1 MYIRFK
7 HSFAYTFPKAKNNPL
22 KINYPGPGTYDP
34 GEDNE
39 MVNPPKWKFGM
50 APRDNKIHE
59 LSPGPAYYNSDLE
72 YRKSSKVPNA
82 PLYSFYKTSGVIP
95 KKRKK
100 KNSNKNYIKNTKKKN
115 NNDSYLDDN
124 NPGVGS
130 YNLRSSLV
138 VPVVKFGTERK
149 DIGYKDTPSKGPA
162 SYDTR
167 GNLGDFG
174 PKINFGKD
182 KRGKTYYS
190 ISPGPKYNMRYK
202 DNDFPKFS
210 FGKEVRMKESN
221 FQKKKVKL
229 ERNFVKVKNYK
240 KIYLYKEDN
249 NVNVDQRKKGYVVS
263 DYKLSQTGFPK
274 INFPKSHNSNFQKNS
289 KQYENNKID
298 ERENSRF
305 DSFRKPAWVS
315 RKFYNDLM
323 KKKMKT
329 KIKEKENKEEI
340 KEENKE
346 EKIEGNIEGNIEGKI
361 EGNIEGN
368 IEENIEKNRNIEDIK
383 KENIEGKEEE
393 KKIQKHKEKELLKE
407 NLNKD
412 EKIKENNKLMTK
424 EIKEDFKEDKEE
436 ENNNLRGIKKINK
449 EEEENNEL
457 MTKGIKED
465 FKEDKEEENNNLRV
479 IKKINKEEEENNE
492 FNDISL
498 KNVNEN
504 NNNLLYFEE
513 ESHDSIIDG

>member
-59 LSPGPAYYNSDLE
+59 LSPGPAYYNCDLE
-72 YRKSSKVPNA
+72 YRKSSKIPNA

-202 DNDFPKFS
+202 DNDLPKFS

-221 FQKKKVKL
+221 VQKKKVKL

-263 DYKLSQTGFPK
+263 DYKLSQTGFPTM
-274 INFPKSHNSNFQKNS
+274 NFPKSVCSNFQKNS
-289 KQYENNKID
+289 KQYEDNKID

-315 RKFYNDLM
+315 RRFYKKYLDDLM
-323 KKKMKT
+323 KKEMKT
-329 KIKEKENKEEI
+329 KVKEKENKEEI
-340 KEENKE
+340 KEDNKE
-346 EKIEGNIEGNIEGKI
+346 EKIKENI

-368 IEENIEKNRNIEDIK
+368 IEENKEKNRNIEDIK
-383 KENIEGKEEE
+383 EE
-393 KKIQKHKEKELLKE
+393 KKIQKHKEKEILKE

-412 EKIKENNKLMTK
+412 EKIKENNELMRNG
-424 EIKEDFKEDKEE
+424 IKEDYNEDEEE
-436 ENNNLRGIKKINK
+436 ENNNLRGVKK
-449 EEEENNEL
+449 
-457 MTKGIKED
+457 
-465 FKEDKEEENNNLRV
+465 
-479 IKKINKEEEENNE
+479 
-492 FNDISL
+492 
-498 KNVNEN
+498 
-504 NNNLLYFEE
+504 
-513 ESHDSIIDG
+513 